1 MSTAT
6 FVMTPPVRSAG
17 VRTEPVRSGRLP
29 SASMRAADLACVL
42 LLLQASMAL
51 VNSSLVLFLAAT
63 GLPVPPGKLGGVGLL
78 ALAHPTFLVVVAIG
92 VARSWRWTRRAAIV
106 FESVTIVGTLLNLA
120 LNVLPRV
127 QTESGPLV
135 LIVNLLLP
143 ALIVGL
149 LRTTRRPWRLPP
161 AWAVAATLIGASAA
175 IHLAL
180 ASGHAADL
188 PELGPLF
195 RLDALLMTVA
205 VVGAVLARRW
215 PRVSIL
221 RRWRPLAIGLLVA
234 NVLAYCGYVVSGRE
248 HVEQAALAVKLVEI
262 VALGLLLFP
271 AGAGEPVPVR
281 PRRAWLR
288 LVGTMLVLG
297 CLTGLAAWGS
307 GFRPHHI
314 PAAGEAAHE
323 IEPVPGHNVRRKVI
337 SAVTPENEAAT
348 AQLVEATRAG
358 AARFANVQA
367 AYDAGYV
374 GAVNGPNSHL
384 EHKAFKDDD
393 TVLDP
398 TRPEQLVYA
407 ATPEGPLLLGVV
419 YVMPAPERIGPEI
432 GGSLTPWHTHTV
444 CITILP
450 PFIAGLMTPFGTCPF
465 GAANLVMP
473 EMMHVWIV
481 DNPTGQVGDRLDPAV
496 LKARGIKK

>member
-1 MSTAT
+1 MSTAAA
-6 FVMTPPVRSAG
+6 VMTDLGQRPAARRG
-17 VRTEPVRSGRLP
+17 G
-29 SASMRAADLACVL
+29 MRAHDLACVL

-51 VNSSLVLFLAAT
+51 VSSSIVLSLAAT
-63 GLPVPPGKLGGVGLL
+63 GFPVPPGKLGAVGLL
-78 ALAHPTFLVVVAIG
+78 ALIHPTFLVVVAIG
-92 VARSWRWTRRAAIV
+92 VARAWRWARRAAIV
-106 FESVTIVGTLLNLA
+106 FESVTIAGTLLNLV

-135 LIVNLLLP
+135 LLVNLLLP
-143 ALIVGL
+143 ALIVAL
-149 LRTTRRPWRLPP
+149 LKSRRRPWRLPS
-161 AWAVAATLIGASAA
+161 AWAVAATLIGTSAA
-175 IHLAL
+175 IHAAL
-180 ASGHAADL
+180 ASSHATEV

-195 RLDALLMTVA
+195 RLDALLLTAA
-205 VVGAVLARRW
+205 VVGAILAHRW

-221 RRWRPLAIGLLVA
+221 RRWRPLAVGLLVA
-234 NVLAYCGYVVSGRE
+234 NILAYVAYIGSGRE
-248 HVEQAALAVKLVEI
+248 HVEQAALAVKLAEL
-262 VALGLLLFP
+262 VALGLLLLP
-271 AGAGEPVPVR
+271 TSGDGEPTARR
-281 PRRAWLR
+281 PRRPMVVM
-288 LVGTMLVLG
+288 VGTMLLLG
-297 CLTGLAAWGS
+297 LLTGLAAWGA

-337 SAVTPENEAAT
+337 GPVTPENEAAT
-348 AQLVEATRAG
+348 TRLVEETRAG
-358 AARFANVQA
+358 AARYANLQA
-367 AYDAGYV
+367 AYEAGYV

-384 EHKAFKDDD
+384 ENKAFKNDDA
-393 TVLDP
+393 VLDP

-419 YVMPAPERIGPEI
+419 YVMPTPERIGPEI
-432 GGSLTPWHTHTV
+432 GGSLTPWHTHTL

-481 DNPTGQVGDRLDPAV
+481 ENPTGQVGDRLDPVV
-496 LKARGIKK
+496 LRARGIN